1 MTERLEKGVRERAGK
16 WEGSEGVIKSI
27 ENVFYGFFTFI
38 KNAFLRFFIFWT
50 FLFSSGHFF
59 YSTKPHKLLYKTTSK
74 FWF

>member
-38 KNAFLRFFIFWT
+38 KNAFLRFFIF
-50 FLFSSGHFF
+50 
-59 YSTKPHKLLYKTTSK
+59 
-74 FWF
+74 